1 MNKRMKNDAAITDK
15 KNGKQLFELLGDL
28 DENMVEDAWLDHGEE
43 VIIMEERS
51 PFRFVKIAAGI
62 AAAIA
67 IVGGGIYGF
76 NKYKNS
82 IGFSPAA
89 GFSDESDISDNEF
102 SEVESSEPEASDIS
116 EPEVIDHIYNLPAD
130 EPTIFMGFG
139 NDKIMNSDV
148 TRTNTDKKPSEIMP
162 EDWGASVYC
171 DGFAYFKEPMGVAY
185 DSYHNPEMFTYTGNP
200 DKKDGN
206 SFYAEMPQNTNKWQR
221 LYVGEEMCGLRLAK
235 ATTQF
240 KINEPGDGGKI
251 EILTD
256 DENLVEFEG
265 RIEIEGILCVDAPN
279 LSNDGGGY
287 KFYPTEDK
295 LPILGGSRKTIMD
308 YHVCYAHETC
318 AVHVVNEYPYVKI
331 EKAFADSSEIE
342 GIGLGDA
349 VLARVTLSDIRYP
362 SASSVHASIDAVEIL
377 SEPIAHVDEWM
388 QK

>member
-1 MNKRMKNDAAITDK
+1 MNKRMKNDATITDKKTDK

-43 VIIMEERS
+43 VIIMEEKS

-62 AAAIA
+62 AAAVA

-76 NKYKNS
+76 NRYKNS

-89 GFSDESDISDNEF
+89 GISDESEISDDK
-102 SEVESSEPEASDIS
+102 VSDIS
-116 EPEVIDHIYNLPAD
+116 EPEISTPEISAPEISEPID

-139 NDKIMNSDV
+139 NDKIMSSDV
-148 TRTNTDKKPSEIMP
+148 TRVSIDKKPSEIMP
-162 EDWGASVYC
+162 EDLGASVYC
-171 DGFAYFKEPMGVAY
+171 DGFCYFKEPMGIAY
-185 DSYHNPEMFTYTGNP
+185 DSYNDPEMFTWTGNP
-200 DKKDGN
+200 DKTDGN
-206 SFYAEMPQNTNKWQR
+206 SFYGKLPQNTNKWKR
-221 LYVGEEMCGLRLAK
+221 LYVGEEMCGLKLAK

-265 RIEIEGILCVDAPN
+265 RIEIEGILCVAAPN
-279 LSNDGGGY
+279 LNNDGGWY

-308 YHVCYAHETC
+308 YHIAYAHETC
-318 AVHVVNEYPYVKI
+318 AVHIVNEYPEI
-331 EKAFADSSEIE
+331 QIDKAIGHYDEID
-342 GIGLGDA
+342 GIDIGDA
-349 VLARVTLSDIRYP
+349 VYARVTLGNIAYS
-362 SASSVHASIDAVEIL
+362 SASTVCANMDAVEIL